1 MPLEPETDAETVLTD
16 DAAQNFCEQ
25 VESYIEEQPVKA
37 MLIALVAGFFFSRI
51 VL

>member
-1 MPLEPETDAETVLTD
+1 MPPETETDVETDLTD
-16 DAAQNFCEQ
+16 EAQNFCEQ

-37 MLIALVAGFFFSRI
+37 MLIALAAGFFFSRI